1 MTSRGPNDL
10 SPDAERE
17 LLRRLTGER
26 AGGAAPADPAA
37 GRLAALWEL
46 LEPPPAA
53 PAPPGFAGRVM
64 ARVREEAA
72 PGARRATGLG
82 TAWARAAGAAALAAG
97 IVAGAGLGR
106 VALVPPAGGPTT
118 PGTAAA
124 VAPSGAAEPVD
135 ELAAD
140 WSDSLS
146 GDALSGDEGLAAGYA
161 EAISAIGE
169 GEDDR

>member
-17 LLRRLTGER
+17 LLRRLAGER
-26 AGGAAPADPAA
+26 AGGATPADPAA

-64 ARVREEAA
+64 ARGRAEAA

-97 IVAGAGLGR
+97 IAAGAGLGR
-106 VALVPPAGGPTT
+106 VALVPQAGG
-118 PGTAAA
+118 GATA
-124 VAPSGAAEPVD
+124 PAAEPAEPASPDPVA
-135 ELAAD
+135 ELAGN
-140 WSDSLS
+140 WSDSLAGGVS
-146 GDALSGDEGLAAGYA
+146 LADGYA
-161 EAISAIGE
+161 EAIEEIAAAE
-169 GEDDR
+169 VEP